1 MRVLIVKTSSMGDVL
16 HTLPALTDAAQA
28 IPGIRFDW
36 VVEEGFAQ
44 IPSWHESVE
53 RVIPVAIRRW
63 RKAWF
68 SAPIK
73 AERQAFRE
81 AVQAVKYD
89 AIIDAQ
95 GLVKSAALVT
105 RLAHGVKHG
114 MDWQT
119 AREPLA
125 SLFYNRRHHIAK
137 QQHAVERTREL
148 FAKSLGY
155 AGAFFWTKFGQIQ
168 TGIQRKRTMLDNTR
182 LRIAI
187 QKSGRLSEDSRE
199 LLSRCGIKVNL
210 HTQRLIAL
218 AENMPIDILRV
229 RDDDIPG
236 LVMDGVVDL
245 GIIGEN
251 VLEEELL
258 SRRAQGEDPRYF
270 TLRRLDFGGC
280 RLSLATPVDEAWNG
294 PAALDGKRIATS
306 YPHLLKRYLDQKG
319 ISFKSCLLN
328 GSVEVAPRAGL
339 ADAICDLVST
349 GATLEAN
356 GLREVEVIYRSKAC
370 LIQRDGEMADA
381 KQQLIDRLL
390 TRIQGVIQARESKY
404 IMMHAPTERLEE
416 VVALL
421 PGAERPTILPLAG
434 DKQRVAMHMV
444 SSETLFWETMEKLK
458 ALGAS
463 SILVLPIEKMME

>member
-1 MRVLIVKTSSMGDVL
+1 
-16 HTLPALTDAAQA
+16 
-28 IPGIRFDW
+28 
-36 VVEEGFAQ
+36 
-44 IPSWHESVE
+44 
-53 RVIPVAIRRW
+53 
-63 RKAWF
+63 
-68 SAPIK
+68 
-73 AERQAFRE
+73 
-81 AVQAVKYD
+81 
-89 AIIDAQ
+89 
-95 GLVKSAALVT
+95 
-105 RLAHGVKHG
+105 
-114 MDWQT
+114 
-119 AREPLA
+119 
-125 SLFYNRRHHIAK
+125 
-137 QQHAVERTREL
+137 
-148 FAKSLGY
+148 
-155 AGAFFWTKFGQIQ
+155 
-168 TGIQRKRTMLDNTR
+168 MLDKTR
-182 LRIAI
+182 LRIAM
-187 QKSGRLSEDSRE
+187 QKSGRLSDDCHE
-199 LLSRCGIKVNL
+199 LLSRCGIKINL
-210 HTQRLIAL
+210 QQQRLIAF

-280 RLSLATPVDEAWNG
+280 RLSLAASLDTEYTG
-294 PAALDGKRIATS
+294 PQCLQNKRIATS
-306 YPHLLKRYLDQKG
+306 YPHILKQYLDKQG
-319 ISFKSCLLN
+319 VAFKSCLLN

-339 ADAICDLVST
+339 ADVICDLVST

-370 LIQRDGEMADA
+370 LIQRDGEMPAD
-381 KQQLIDRLL
+381 KQQLIDRLM

-404 IMMHAPTERLEE
+404 IMMHAPTERLDE
-416 VVALL
+416 VIALL